1 MQLNFHPDLKLKG
14 DGPPWRSLCSYPHL
28 VSVPVGILTCA
39 PGFLGFLCSTDHLF
53 TTLNFLPWPF
63 YLFRKRVH
71 LILHWGP
78 RILIAESP
86 VPLFSCPG
94 PAPPRHSSASVGS
107 QGGTSLVASG
117 PSPYIFLMLEL
128 VEAGDPSRY
137 ESCTVI
143 IRFKVQ
149 RHPVKEPLQGVS
161 AAVWIGQGETGNLVC
176 TMRAGPVFQ
185 TLWLQKRLC
194 YMYKTP
200 RGQQRNPAL
209 VAAERSHCKLQAG
222 THVQQCL
229 VALLSCSPPG
239 SYVHGTL
246 QARILERV
254 TMPFSRG
261 SSWPRDWTHV
271 SLALA
276 GGFFTTEPLVQ
287 QRPAKTQ
294 SSPEWTRKGTMF
306 SYNGWWACQGR
317 KLNSCSPLCHPC
329 AFMSHPFKMENN
341 KDFLDLTS
349 DISIYK
355 VSVPELNLESFVS
368 VRRKKKTTQ

>member
-1 MQLNFHPDLKLKG
+1 MP
-14 DGPPWRSLCSYPHL
+14 
-28 VSVPVGILTCA
+28 
-39 PGFLGFLCSTDHLF
+39 
-53 TTLNFLPWPF
+53 
-63 YLFRKRVH
+63 
-71 LILHWGP
+71 
-78 RILIAESP
+78 IAESP
-86 VPLFSCPG
+86 VPLFSCPE

-143 IRFKVQ
+143 NRFKVQ

-261 SSWPRDWTHV
+261 SS
-271 SLALA
+271 
-276 GGFFTTEPLVQ
+276 
-287 QRPAKTQ
+287 
-294 SSPEWTRKGTMF
+294 
-306 SYNGWWACQGR
+306 
-317 KLNSCSPLCHPC
+317 
-329 AFMSHPFKMENN
+329 
-341 KDFLDLTS
+341 
-349 DISIYK
+349 
-355 VSVPELNLESFVS
+355 
-368 VRRKKKTTQ
+368 